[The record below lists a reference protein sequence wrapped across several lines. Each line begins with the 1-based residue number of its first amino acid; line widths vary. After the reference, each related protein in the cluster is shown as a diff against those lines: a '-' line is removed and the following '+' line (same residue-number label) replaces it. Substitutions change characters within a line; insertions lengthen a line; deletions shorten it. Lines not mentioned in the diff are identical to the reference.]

1 MFNLLIEVL
10 PAVILLTAAFVLL
23 NHFRFHNGM
32 RTVAYTLFA
41 IYLAAVYSLVGL
53 PTILFTTF
61 EVTLNL
67 IPLVGMIADCR
78 NAVLNVLL
86 FIPLGFF
93 LPLLWSAFSTQ
104 KRTLLFGLEAT
115 VSIELL
121 QLLTFRVTDINDII
135 TNFLGT
141 WLGFL
146 VYGAFRRL
154 FVRLLV
160 PEQRTNDLF
169 LILGVVAAVMYF
181 LHPIIASAIYKLT

>member
-1 MFNLLIEVL
+1 MINLLIEVI
-10 PAVILLTAAFVLL
+10 PAVVLLIAVFVLL

-32 RTVAYTLFA
+32 WATAYTFFA

-67 IPLVGMIADCR
+67 VPFVGMIADYK
-78 NAVLNVLL
+78 NALLNVLL
-86 FIPLGFF
+86 FVPLGFF
-93 LPLLWSAFSTQ
+93 LPLLWSKFSTQ
-104 KRTLLFGLEAT
+104 KHTLLFGLGMT

-121 QLLTFRVTDINDII
+121 QLLTYRVTDVDDVI

-141 WLGFL
+141 WLGYLLFK
-146 VYGAFRRL
+146 VFGGFFRKIL
-154 FVRLLV
+154 K
-160 PEQRTNDLF
+160 PQQRTEDLW
-169 LILGVVAAVMYF
+169 LILGIVAAVMYF